1 MPDSGF
7 RVVRLGCCAQ
17 YCWFRWT
24 YTHRLLAPRTTADV
38 ALMLPRSPVGAR
50 QQNWAAGLFAVT
62 GRPFRCRRGGCRR
75 SVGGHR
81 MPRHPVPL
89 SSDDSAPGECRC
101 SCRVWSYRRESP
113 EEEVVAD
120 VYARLRRP
128 RSFDI
133 SMRRSKKTRM
143 RPTTIFALALILA
156 LTACSQGTGIL
167 PAGPDTYTVTKHRA
181 PVLGGAKE
189 AQRVAM
195 TEAND
200 YCVQS
205 GRKFFPL
212 NMAEQAAVPA
222 GGPGYSVT
230 FRCLQADGRQERQ
243 LPSSAPIP

>member
-1 MPDSGF
+1 MQGVELPA
-7 RVVRLGCCAQ
+7 RE
-17 YCWFRWT
+17 
-24 YTHRLLAPRTTADV
+24 PR
-38 ALMLPRSPVGAR
+38 
-50 QQNWAAGLFAVT
+50 
-62 GRPFRCRRGGCRR
+62 
-75 SVGGHR
+75 
-81 MPRHPVPL
+81 
-89 SSDDSAPGECRC
+89 
-101 SCRVWSYRRESP
+101 
-113 EEEVVAD
+113 EEVVAD

-222 GGPGYSVT
+222 GGRCGIRHRSAFILWHQESAGIRLGRRHCRSHEPEASRPRGDGARFFREPGAASLCRPSPAIVG
-230 FRCLQADGRQERQ
+230 FRA
-243 LPSSAPIP
+243 

>member
-1 MPDSGF
+1 LM
-7 RVVRLGCCAQ
+7 
-17 YCWFRWT
+17 
-24 YTHRLLAPRTTADV
+24 
-38 ALMLPRSPVGAR
+38 MLPFDRAVHFCCHRYLRTSDRPLLR
-50 QQNWAAGLFAVT
+50 Q
-62 GRPFRCRRGGCRR
+62 CRRR
-75 SVGGHR
+75 VF
-81 MPRHPVPL
+81 PTV
-89 SSDDSAPGECRC
+89 SSDDSAAGECRC

-230 FRCLQADGRQERQ
+230 FRCLEADGRQERP